1 MKFRVWT
8 LGSLEHGIIPKKE
21 TIAKLQDQIKLLKEG
36 SIEDI
41 VWGPDLKVQ
50 EFDVELPSIVV
61 VVESKDSYSFD
72 IEEMSTKINE
82 EVKQK
87 LEKLFKKDK

>member
-21 TIAKLQDQIKLLKEG
+21 TITKLQDQIKLLKEG

-50 EFDVELPSIVV
+50 EFDIDFPSVV
-61 VVESKDSYSFD
+61 IDPKNTCSLNVIEISSKIS
-72 IEEMSTKINE
+72 EET
-82 EVKQK
+82 KQK
-87 LEKLFKKDK
+87 LDKFFKKDE